1 MSEIKRFNFNQVA
14 ADLGYV
20 AEPGTGGPGGGP
32 GGKPGGPGGPG
43 GKPAKAPNFSDPE
56 LIRKNAQRFKVMW
69 PDDRAMKLLDYFND
83 YVESGEPI
91 DFEGHSICWA
101 MIALQQKLR
110 KNQVLMY
117 MPPFGKS
124 LEMLPMKRVAHPK
137 DNPMMKFDIT
147 EKGDDVR
154 IVVTLLG
161 GGNPDPFQMSLGD
174 VEIQDI
180 GPGKN
185 IWLELVGGH
194 FLFMFAMPKTF
205 GDDCRTMYYKEGGET
220 WYCVAS
226 NDPAVKQ
233 GDKPGK
239 SPFDE

>member
-1 MSEIKRFNFNQVA
+1 MAEIKRFNFNDIA
-14 ADLGYV
+14 AELGYV
-20 AEPGTGGPGGGP
+20 AEPGAGGPGGRP
-32 GGKPGGPGGPG
+32 AGGPGGPG
-43 GKPAKAPNFSDPE
+43 GKPAGGPPNFSDPE
-56 LIRKNAQRFKVMW
+56 LIKKNAQRFKVMW
-69 PDDRAMKLLDYFND
+69 PDERAMRLQDRFND

-91 DFEGHSICWA
+91 EFEGHSICWA
-101 MIALQQKLR
+101 MIALIQKLR
-110 KNQVLMY
+110 KNEVLMF

-124 LEMLPMKRVAHPK
+124 LELKPMQRVAEPK

-147 EKGDDVR
+147 EQGDDVR

-174 VEIQDI
+174 VEIKEI
-180 GPGKN
+180 GSGKN

-194 FLFMFAMPKTF
+194 FLFMFDMPKTF
-205 GDDCRTMYYKEGGET
+205 GGDCHAMYYKEGGET

-226 NDPAVKQ
+226 NDPAIHL

-239 SPFDE
+239 SPFDA